1 MRQLPLGLGP
11 AEPCSFDNFHTPGN
25 EAVVAHLRALASAP
39 AAGAPVYLWGARGT
53 GKTHLLRAWTEAVS
67 APGGRVGWF
76 DATTPLPWE
85 HDEAW
90 RGVVFDGVQAFD
102 AGRQHAAFALFA
114 QAAAVGQQVV
124 AAGAVPPVDLAVR
137 EDLRTRLGWGP
148 VFHLQPLPEEHC
160 RAALRHEAD
169 RRGIFLSDEVMG
181 YLMTRF
187 ERDLGSL
194 MGLLDRLDRFALA
207 QQRGVTIPLLKRM
220 LAEEAL

>member
-1 MRQLPLGLGP
+1 MRQLPLSLGP
-11 AEPCSFDNFHTPGN
+11 TDPCSFDNFHAHGN
-25 EAVVAHLRALASAP
+25 EAAVAHLSSLAQSP
-39 AAGAPVYLWGARGT
+39 RGLAPVYLWGGRGV
-53 GKTHLLRAWTEAVS
+53 GKTHLLRAWAKAVQ
-67 APGGRVGWF
+67 APGARVGWF
-76 DATTPLPWE
+76 EASTPLPWE

-90 RGVVFDGVQAFD
+90 HGIVFDGVHSFD
-102 AGRQHAAFALFA
+102 APRQHAAFALFA
-114 QAAAVGQQVV
+114 QAAALGQQVL
-124 AAGAVPPVDLAVR
+124 AAGSVPPVDLAVR

-148 VFHLQPLPEEHC
+148 VFHLLPLAEDHC
-160 RAALRHEAD
+160 RAALRREAD

-207 QQRGVTIPLLKRM
+207 QQRGVTVPLLKRM

>member
-11 AEPCSFDNFHTPGN
+11 ADPCSFDNFHALGN
-25 EAVVAHLRALASAP
+25 EAVVAHLRALANAP
-39 AAGAPVYLWGARGT
+39 VASAPVYLWGARGT

-85 HDEAW
+85 HDEDW
-90 RGVVFDGVQAFD
+90 RGVVFDGVHAFD
-102 AGRQHAAFALFA
+102 AGRQHAAFVLFA
-114 QAAAVGQQVV
+114 QATAMGQQVV

-137 EDLRTRLGWGP
+137 EDLRSRLGWGP
-148 VFHLQPLPEEHC
+148 VFQLQALPEEHC
-160 RAALRHEAD
+160 RAALRREAD
-169 RRGIFLSDEVMG
+169 RRGIFLSDEVMS

-194 MGLLDRLDRFALA
+194 MSLLDRLDRFALA